1 MNKTRSTSIVAFL
14 VLATASGCA
23 LNPFARI
30 DADGDGRVTQAEASG
45 SEELSAV
52 FSSADGDQNG
62 YLDSTE
68 LGFAQQLIDGWKGRH
83 VEAAVAGGGGDGH
96 SGHTH

>member
-1 MNKTRSTSIVAFL
+1 MNSTQGIL
-14 VLATASGCA
+14 LGVLLILAGASGCA
-23 LNPFARI
+23 LNPFARA
-30 DADGDGRVTQAEASG
+30 DVDGDGRISQAEASG

-52 FSSADGDQNG
+52 FSSADGNQDG

-68 LGFAQQLIDGWKGRH
+68 LGMAEQLINGWKGRH
-83 VEAAVAGGGGDGH
+83 GEANAAGGGDSH